1 MNQVLLFLLLIDDF
15 VDTEEQALFNQYV
28 LVQRDIVLE
37 EMTNYLNQALSHLK
51 LHLIHIAEVLLTYSQ
66 IAHLFS

>member
-28 LVQRDIVLE
+28 FVQRDIVLE

-51 LHLIHIAEVLLTYSQ
+51 LHLIHITEVLLTYS
-66 IAHLFS
+66 